1 VLELREKLCEE
12 DVRPLIKYREFW
24 PIGHAHNARIGGP
37 RYRQRAMCETV
48 FSTIKR
54 TLGDAVRARTWYGEF
69 RELVLMC
76 AFHDIKRSL
85 KP

>member
-1 VLELREKLCEE
+1 MELREKLRENS
-12 DVRPLIKYREFW
+12 VRPLIKHREFR
-24 PIGHAHNARIGGP
+24 PIDHAHNARIDGP
-37 RYRQRAMCETV
+37 QYRQQAMCETV

-69 RELVLMC
+69 CELVLMC
-76 AFHDIKRSL
+76 AVHNIKRSL

>member
-1 VLELREKLCEE
+1 
-12 DVRPLIKYREFW
+12 
-24 PIGHAHNARIGGP
+24 
-37 RYRQRAMCETV
+37 MCETV

-54 TLGDAVRARTWYGEF
+54 TLGDAVRTRTGYGGF

-76 AFHDIKRSL
+76 VVHNIKQSL

>member
-1 VLELREKLCEE
+1 MDLRDRFHEE
-12 DVRPLIKYREFW
+12 GVKPLIKHREFR
-24 PIGHAHNARIGGP
+24 PIDHADNARIDGP

-54 TLGDAVRARTWYGEF
+54 TLGDAVRARTWLRKF

-76 AFHDIKRSL
+76 AVHNIKQSL
-85 KP
+85 KQ